1 MKEKTF
7 PASSR
12 RQFLKTATAL
22 AAPYIGWKTTSNG
35 QSPNEA
41 FRYACFGSNGRAWG
55 NITAMAGVPNST
67 LVAVAEIDRSRLDRV
82 SRGFPESKIY
92 TDWRELLD
100 KEAGNLDAILVATPD
115 HQHAPITMAGMQLGK
130 HAYSEKPLTRTLH
143 EARVIR
149 EYAEANGLITQMGI
163 QVSSST
169 GNRTAVDLLQKGV
182 VGKVK
187 SVHSMNPKSWGSM
200 SPLPD
205 REDPLP
211 EGLDWEQWIGVAK
224 MRPYLKGEFHP
235 ANWRKRIGYGTGT
248 LGDMGCHIYH
258 PWCAGLN
265 MPVTLS
271 VTSQGPGPVDAHS
284 WPLNAKVHH
293 RMKGNALSDGDF
305 DFTWYDGTQ
314 LPGTEVAA
322 AVGGVEY
329 VPKSGSVVIG
339 TTGALAIPHGG
350 GGPKI
355 YRDGQPSDEAIEAL
369 PSEDHHRNWV
379 GAIRGEISEKPRA
392 NFSYAGPMTEAVL
405 LGTVAML
412 LPGQELKWDDA
423 AGKFVGN
430 EAANAMVHETYREG
444 WEVKGI

>member
-1 MKEKTF
+1 MKEKT
-7 PASSR
+7 AALSSR
-12 RQFLKTATAL
+12 RQFLKSATVL
-22 AAPYIGWKTTSNG
+22 AAPYVGWKTTGNG
-35 QSPNEA
+35 QSPNES

-55 NITAMAGVPNST
+55 NITSMAGVPNST

-82 SRGFPESKIY
+82 SRGFPEAKVY

-100 KEAGNLDAILVATPD
+100 KEAGNLDGILVATPD

-182 VGKVK
+182 VGKVT

-200 SPLPD
+200 TPLPD
-205 REDPLP
+205 REDPIP
-211 EGLDWEQWIGVAK
+211 EGLDWDQWIGVAS
-224 MRPYLKGEFHP
+224 MRPFLKGEFHP
-235 ANWRKRIGYGTGT
+235 SNWRKRIGYGTGT

-271 VTSQGPGPVDAHS
+271 VTSHGPGPVDAHS

-314 LPGTEVAA
+314 FPGAEVAA
-322 AVGGVEY
+322 AVGGVEN

-339 TTGALAIPHGG
+339 TSGALAIPHGG

-355 YRDGQPSDEAIEAL
+355 YRDGKPSDEAIEAL

-430 EAANAMVHETYREG
+430 DAANAMVHQAYREG